1 MKKYICYFL
10 SIIALAIIIRYVAY
24 QHTVQWKQAD
34 FSRPIERKYDM
45 IYEEVLKEPT
55 NILAHYDMINI
66 DSFKEGYNTGRL
78 RKYFW
83 SNAIDVYLELGNI
96 KDNLHLLDIGCG
108 TGMHAIYYC
117 RKFSNIYVSCIIN
130 TKNLYEKTYRNIK
143 KANLLDRI
151 TVYLMDMDHLV
162 EPVLSQRF
170 DRIFMIESVGYSKN
184 RKKLFDNLYSLLNLS
199 GKLFI
204 TTPTISTTNLREIE
218 YMISL
223 WQYNFSTLQTILS
236 DLKQYNDVQYI
247 SLSSWKKYIFINPLD
262 LYYIYRFNK
271 INNSK
276 VPLLD
281 FNTSPLFANQFII
294 CSK

>member
-1 MKKYICYFL
+1 MYTFL
-10 SIIALAIIIRYVAY
+10 LYIIIIVIAIVIAAY
-24 QHTVQWKQAD
+24 QHTVQWKKAD
-34 FSRPIERKYDM
+34 FTLPFEGKYDI
-45 IYEEVLKEPT
+45 IYEEVINQPT
-55 NILAHYDMINI
+55 NILSDYNNKNI
-66 DSFKEGYNTGRL
+66 DSFKEGYNTCRL
-78 RKYFW
+78 RKYPW
-83 SNAIDVYLELGNI
+83 SNAMDVYLDLAEI
-96 KDNLHLLDIGCG
+96 KEGFHILDVGCG
-108 TGMHAIYYC
+108 TGVHAIHYC
-117 RKFSNIYVSCIIN
+117 RKFSNISISCIVN
-130 TKNLYEKTYRNIK
+130 TKNLYERTYENVK
-143 KANLLDRI
+143 AANLLDRI
-151 TVYLMDMDHLV
+151 TVYLMDMDNLV
-162 EPVLSQRF
+162 EPILSQRF
-170 DRIFMIESVGYSKN
+170 DRIFMIESLGYSKD

-204 TTPTISTTNLREIE
+204 STPTISTTNLREIE

-281 FNTSPLFANQFII
+281 FNTSQLVANQFII